1 MRIKNF
7 SIQGAAQLFK
17 ALSEESRLRIIH
29 LIFHK
34 KEMSVSDL
42 ELVLDYT
49 QTKTSR
55 HLSYLRNAGLVT
67 TRKIDQWTFYT
78 IKDEV
83 REALSGLLELLRDS
97 DLKEDLETYHV
108 LYASQELAICKVQN
122 KKWMNP
128 HRSYPPST
136 DNTED

>member
-1 MRIKNF
+1 MRVKNF
-7 SIQGAAQLFK
+7 SLQGAAHLFK
-17 ALSEESRLRIIH
+17 ALSEESRLRIVH
-29 LIFHK
+29 LIFQK

-55 HLSYLRNAGLVT
+55 HLAYLRNAGLLT
-67 TRKIDQWTFYT
+67 TRKVDQWTFYG

-83 REALSGLLELLRDS
+83 REAVTGLLELLKDKTLS
-97 DLKEDLETYHV
+97 DDLETYQI

-128 HRSYPPST
+128 HREFPEEES
-136 DNTED
+136 